1 MTGQSTKYF
10 RSVRAISDH
19 QLAIVMET
27 NSFIV
32 FDFGDR
38 LKSLRWGGLQQPELF
53 STAHTD
59 GFYILFGPRD
69 WLNGPYV
76 TQNKEDGTRKLAI
89 DPCTFMD
96 MVVQDKTRKSP
107 SYRDYA

>member
-10 RSVRAISDH
+10 RSVLAISDH
-19 QLAIVMET
+19 QLAVVMET

-38 LKSLRWGGLQQPELF
+38 LKSLRWGGLQEPELF
-53 STAHTD
+53 GTAHTD

-69 WLNGPYV
+69 CLNGPYV
-76 TQNKEDGTRKLAI
+76 TRNKEDGARKLAI
-89 DPCTFMD
+89 DPGTFMD
-96 MVVQDKTRKSP
+96 MVVKDKTRKSP
-107 SYRDYA
+107 NYRDYA